1 MKISEEDIRRDEN
14 AKDYID
20 LTHIEM
26 PLPDINDMSEYESIG
41 KEAFKNVPYEKVQE
55 VFDFLEK
62 LGTQKNDSQS

>member
-1 MKISEEDIRRDEN
+1 MKIFEEDIRRDEN

-41 KEAFKNVPYEKVQE
+41 SEVYKNVPYNKVQE

-62 LGTQKNDSQS
+62 LGAQKK